1 MVLFPGWRTFGWKL
15 GWVFVQLVYGPRGVV
30 LLLGLPWH
38 KMTVPVERSNYVPV
52 WLRLSCSGKTNALS
66 LNTRLL
72 EKAPGKHTEVF
83 GCTSKASISE
93 ARVLFR
99 ETPVKLGGDLWQ
111 TIIHLRVRGGV
122 NLKDKMACSLGMNG
136 DNYNIHC
143 SCLDLAITTS
153 ANIQKPD
160 CHLSA
165 IQRLLSVV
173 WGGIAGSVT
182 PTTYYHDTISAYCFR
197 IVGCTKTI
205 DLLIPDFQI
214 HLHVPRT
221 RAITSNRSAKIY
233 LQFRRL
239 GVYRFDLLW
248 TEHQL

>member
-1 MVLFPGWRTFGWKL
+1 ML
-15 GWVFVQLVYGPRGVV
+15 GQDQCSELEYTSSREGV
-30 LLLGLPWH
+30 WQAH
-38 KMTVPVERSNYVPV
+38 RSIRLHFKAQHIRSQSIVSRNTGETRWGSMANYY
-52 WLRLSCSGKTNALS
+52 SSQS
-66 LNTRLL
+66 
-72 EKAPGKHTEVF
+72 
-83 GCTSKASISE
+83 S
-93 ARVLFR
+93 
-99 ETPVKLGGDLWQ
+99 
-111 TIIHLRVRGGV
+111 GGV

-173 WGGIAGSVT
+173 SGGITGAVT
-182 PTTYYHDTISAYCFR
+182 PTTYYHDTISAYCFQ

-239 GVYRFDLLW
+239 GVYRFNLLW